1 VFRFVEA
8 EKANHSVQTMC
19 RVLGVSRSGYYAW
32 SSRPP
37 SVRAVQNAELVVEIR
52 RVHAQSDGTYGS
64 RRVHAQL
71 RREGHEVNVKRVERL
86 MRLEKIQGAYVPPKR
101 RRGGGDGV
109 LGVDGVRAWPDL
121 VKRDFQPAG
130 PNELWC
136 SDLKQIP
143 TGEGVLH
150 LASVL
155 DCFSRR
161 IVGWAMGPVA
171 DAPLVAQAL
180 RMAVSQRRP
189 GEGIVFHS
197 DRGCQYTA
205 VTFGSA
211 CRAHAITQSNSRKGS
226 PHDNE
231 PVERPLRHVGQSRRG
246 SPWRRFAASCS
257 WEHLGRRQANVAVV
271 GAPWPPR
278 PERAAW
284 SLDDADV
291 QARVRARPVP
301 ATPSQT
307 GGLELDRNR
316 LAVVTAARL
325 EGISEPATMRNPSA
339 PVRPANVCD
348 QAAWIA
354 AIEEFGWLRYPPAD
368 RVAGFVELFG
378 PEHRNATR
386 RRGRCERRA
395 RDHGDRASGQSPT
408 PSHP

>member
-1 VFRFVEA
+1 
-8 EKANHSVQTMC
+8 M
-19 RVLGVSRSGYYAW
+19 SRSGYYAW
-32 SSRPP
+32 AGRPRSP
-37 SVRAVQNAELVVEIR
+37 RAQENTALVVEIR
-52 RVHAQSDGTYGS
+52 RVHAESDGTYGS

-71 RREGHEVNVKRVERL
+71 RQEGHQVNIKRIERL
-86 MRLEKIQGAYVPPKR
+86 MRVEKIQGAYVPLKR

-155 DCFSRR
+155 DCFSRK

-211 CRAHAITQSNSRKGS
+211 CRAHRVTQSNSRKGS
-226 PHDNE
+226 PHDNAAKE
-231 PVERPLRHVGQSRRG
+231 SFFASLEKERLRRRT
-246 SPWRRFAASCS
+246 FATH
-257 WEHLGRRQANVAVV
+257 E
-271 GAPWPPR
+271 
-278 PERAAW
+278 
-284 SLDDADV
+284 
-291 QARVRARPVP
+291 QAR
-301 ATPSQT
+301 SSIFQY
-307 GGLELDRNR
+307 
-316 LAVVTAARL
+316 
-325 EGISEPATMRNPSA
+325 
-339 PVRPANVCD
+339 
-348 QAAWIA
+348 
-354 AIEEFGWLRYPPAD
+354 IEEFY
-368 RVAGFVELFG
+368 
-378 PEHRNATR
+378 NR
-386 RRGRCERRA
+386 RRLHSTLGYRTPEQAEREHHA
-395 RDHGDRASGQSPT
+395 TLTLVA
-408 PSHP
+408 